1 MEAKSALTLLGFRKR
16 VRKASLPPR
25 IQSICRSRA
34 QKRWSA
40 LLTQTRSRIGCNIR
54 GRLGE
59 DNWEKF
65 VLYAETNYKESFIRS
80 LTPHS
85 GLLCCSG
92 KIDGSQ
98 CANNLRIDLNA
109 VSDVNLKTLLPN
121 MHMDHT
127 HDVAHI
133 CDVWSRALP
142 QTPSSWDDGI
152 CGELIAHLL
161 FGTED
166 HVLTECS
173 TRSVW
178 KKQIVIRC
186 GNASG
191 ANQSAA
197 NFCHDVSNAHY
208 GHILRVKD
216 ITWPK

>member
-1 MEAKSALTLLGFRKR
+1 MPKPNSKSQNMEAKSALTLLGFRKR

-121 MHMDHT
+121 MHMTLHT
-127 HDVAHI
+127 FATFGV
-133 CDVWSRALP
+133 
-142 QTPSSWDDGI
+142 
-152 CGELIAHLL
+152 ELCRRHHPPGMTAYA
-161 FGTED
+161 E
-166 HVLTECS
+166 S
-173 TRSVW
+173 
-178 KKQIVIRC
+178 
-186 GNASG
+186 
-191 ANQSAA
+191 
-197 NFCHDVSNAHY
+197 
-208 GHILRVKD
+208 
-216 ITWPK
+216 